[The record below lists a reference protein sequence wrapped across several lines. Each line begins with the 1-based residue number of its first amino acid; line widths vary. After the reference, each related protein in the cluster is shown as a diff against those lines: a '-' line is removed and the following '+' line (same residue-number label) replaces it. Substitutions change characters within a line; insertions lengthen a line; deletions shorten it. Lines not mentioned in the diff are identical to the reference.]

1 MHKIDYALHVG
12 PSISVN
18 PWNKLIATAYFH
30 VMPTASSIIQ
40 NDNFSY
46 GFGCMMAA
54 GVSPKWLD
62 VNAAELT
69 AKVVALPERE
79 DIDYPV
85 EEHLIVEFYSK

>member
-1 MHKIDYALHVG
+1 MQDLKPLREEGV
-12 PSISVN
+12 
-18 PWNKLIATAYFH
+18 F
-30 VMPTASSIIQ
+30 
-40 NDNFSY
+40 
-46 GFGCMMAA
+46 

>member
-1 MHKIDYALHVG
+1 MQDLKPLRKRA
-12 PSISVN
+12 
-18 PWNKLIATAYFH
+18 
-30 VMPTASSIIQ
+30 
-40 NDNFSY
+40 FS
-46 GFGCMMAA
+46 